1 VSAEPATVRSAS
13 SAATHPLVVVE
24 GLTKTFIHG
33 NRQLEVLRGIN
44 LTLAEG
50 EMLAVVGMSGVG
62 KSTFLHVLGTIDLPT
77 AGRILFEG
85 KDLRRMTPA
94 QLAEFRNQTIGFVF
108 QFHHLL
114 PEFTALENVM
124 MPALIQRV
132 PRRRAIERAAEMLT
146 SVGLAERM
154 SHRPGEL
161 SGGEQQRV
169 ALARSLVMRPKLLLA
184 DEPTGNLDSK
194 TGSAI
199 HDLFF
204 ELNRRYRT
212 TMLIV
217 THNPELAGRMPRT
230 IRMVDGQLLDQSSE
244 PARSEPAA
252 DPADG
257 GEGARA

>member
-1 VSAEPATVRSAS
+1 MLATSTPDTTRS
-13 SAATHPLVVVE
+13 LVVVE
-24 GLTKTFIHG
+24 GLKKTFVHG
-33 NRQLEVLRGIN
+33 TRRLEVLCGID

-85 KDLRRMTPA
+85 KDLRQMAPA
-94 QLAEFRNQTIGFVF
+94 QLADFRNRSIGFVF

-132 PRRRAIERAAEMLT
+132 PRPRAIEWAAEML
-146 SVGLAERM
+146 SAVGLGERM
-154 SHRPGEL
+154 THRPGEL

-194 TGSAI
+194 TSAEI
-199 HDLFF
+199 MNLF
-204 ELNRRYRT
+204 EALANQGHT
-212 TMLIV
+212 IIVV
-217 THNPELAGRMPRT
+217 THEEDVARHARRILR
-230 IRMVDGQLLDQSSE
+230 IRDGLIASDEQVVK
-244 PARSEPAA
+244 A
-252 DPADG
+252 
-257 GEGARA
+257 